1 MTTQSPESPDGNAAD
16 SAETTEKVSPQDYW
30 AAWLAA
36 LMQGTKE
43 SPASA
48 DTTAPAHWS
57 ESLELWWQAVATSLT
72 PDNYAVFRRFIDQGK
87 SYFRLNSEFLKTFD
101 QLQQADPES
110 PEWQALWD
118 RGFEELKASFIAAR
132 NEQSETVGFW
142 EMPFDSW
149 QRTLASLS
157 IVPND
162 LFSLLKDDIASSE
175 RQRLNQKWQQILS
188 VPSLGYTREWQ
199 EQLQEW
205 ARLNVA
211 YQTAQQ
217 DYSSQFQKIGLRT
230 LDLLREHIMSLQ
242 KSQQSINDLRTL
254 YNIWIDCGETA
265 YAEQV
270 TTPQF
275 ITVHA
280 RLINSLMAWKRHQQK
295 MIDSVLNHFHMP
307 TRKELDTM
315 NVRIHQL
322 RRENKL
328 LQNDPNC
335 AHVTSLIQEVGSLRA
350 EINELRNHVFS
361 DRKKSTESNTEKKT
375 TRPASKTPRAR
386 SASAPASSSTES
398 PAPKGEIKS

>member
-1 MTTQSPESPDGNAAD
+1 MTTRSSDTDTDPN
-16 SAETTEKVSPQDYW
+16 AETQENISPQDYW
-30 AAWLAA
+30 AACLA
-36 LMQGTKE
+36 LLQQGAKE
-43 SPASA
+43 HTTSSNAS
-48 DTTAPAHWS
+48 AHWS

-101 QLQQADPES
+101 QLQQANPDS
-110 PEWQALWD
+110 PEWQSLWD
-118 RGFEELKASFIAAR
+118 QGFEELKASFIAAR

-157 IVPND
+157 ILPND
-162 LFSLLKDDIASSE
+162 LFSLLKDDIISNE

-188 VPSLGYTREWQ
+188 VPGLGYTREWQ
-199 EQLQEW
+199 EQLQQGM
-205 ARLNVA
+205 RLSLA
-211 YQTAQQ
+211 YQSAQQ
-217 DYSSQFQKIGLRT
+217 DYSGQFQKIGLRT
-230 LDLLREHIMSLQ
+230 LDLLRERILSMQ
-242 KSQQSINDLRTL
+242 KSQQSIGDLRTL
-254 YNIWIDCGETA
+254 YNIWIDCGEAA

-275 ITVHA
+275 ITIHA

-295 MIDSVLNHFHMP
+295 MIDMALNSFHMP

-315 NVRIHQL
+315 NMRIHQL

-335 AHVTSLIQEVGSLRA
+335 AHVVSLIQEVNSLRA
-350 EINELRNHVFS
+350 EVGELRNHLLS
-361 DRKKSTESNTEKKT
+361 ERKKAKTETETEKKT
-375 TRPASKTPRAR
+375 QPPRQ
-386 SASAPASSSTES
+386 
-398 PAPKGEIKS
+398 